1 MKAKLMSN
9 LKYLVIT
16 SYIVLVAVFGFFY
29 ESKNTELKA
38 SSPKINFKSINNYYN
53 VDMPRYAN
61 VHEQP
66 VIGEQYV
73 NNARVQSS
81 YFITSDTPLDIST
94 FYKKYWDA
102 QGLKTFSKLSP
113 NGGTISVYD
122 YKDKVTKTVV
132 IKQESNNK
140 FRVVLTAVQDSKM
153 KRSFNAFS
161 DIPSYKGSYGF
172 TSYES
177 EDDNYRASNTSYFNS
192 ASLVQNEQF
201 YRGSMPNNGWK
212 FIKANTLPAVKIT
225 KTLVFRKGHKV
236 AEINLTSNNQMGTII
251 SLMVKDRSVGLI
263 IEGVK

>member
-1 MKAKLMSN
+1 
-9 LKYLVIT
+9 
-16 SYIVLVAVFGFFY
+16 
-29 ESKNTELKA
+29 
-38 SSPKINFKSINNYYN
+38 
-53 VDMPRYAN
+53 MPRYAN

-66 VIGEQYV
+66 VIGEQYI

-81 YFITSDTPLDIST
+81 YFITDDTPLDIST
-94 FYKKYWDA
+94 FYKKYWES

-132 IKQESNNK
+132 IKQETSDK
-140 FRVVLTAVQDSKM
+140 FRVVLTAIDDSKM

-177 EDDNYRASNTSYFNS
+177 EDENYRASNTSYFNS
-192 ASLVQNEQF
+192 ASLLQNEEF
-201 YRGSMPNNGWK
+201 YKKTMPSNGWK
-212 FIKANTLPAVKIT
+212 FVKVNTLPSIKIT
-225 KTLVFRKGHKV
+225 KTLIFKKDRKV
-236 AEINLTSNNQMGTII
+236 VEINLTSNNNLGTII

-263 IEGVK
+263 MRGVK